1 MTNPLPEDLISD
13 LARLLDERAVMST
26 LYRYGHSIDYGLEED
41 WVGCFTEDGVFDV
54 RRSGAEA
61 DSHRHEGRAALT
73 EFVSRHT
80 RAPNRY
86 HKHMLVEPV
95 VEISGDR
102 ASVHSYFTRL
112 DAADDGTPFIRAF
125 GRYVDELVREA
136 DGVWRFR
143 ERIAEVEGFAAG
155 S

>member
-1 MTNPLPEDLISD
+1 MSNPPPEDILND

-26 LYRYGHSIDYGLEED
+26 LHRYGHSIDYGLEED
-41 WVGCFTEDGVFDV
+41 WVDCFTEDGVFEV
-54 RRSGAEA
+54 RRRWAEA
-61 DSHRHEGRAALT
+61 DRQRHEGRAALT

-80 RAPNRY
+80 RAPDRY

-95 VEISGDR
+95 VEISGDQ
-102 ASVHSYFTRL
+102 ASVRSYFTRL

-143 ERIAEVEGFAAG
+143 ERIAEVEGLVAG